1 MQLDNPVTINP
12 GDYPEE
18 YAELVEIMGGSIND
32 FMRQVVDLSRSN
44 IDFDNL
50 TSEVL
55 TFEVTVDETGKPTK
69 GAAIKLNKAVTPK
82 GFNVIS
88 ARCGTAG
95 LYPTSQPFISYTA
108 KGNYNVSI
116 DNISG
121 IQANQKY
128 QITVIAY

>member
-1 MQLDNPVTINP
+1 MQLDNPININP

-18 YAELVEIMGGSIND
+18 YAELVEILGGSIND

-55 TFEVTVDETGKPTK
+55 TFEVSVDESGKPKT
-69 GAAIKLNKAVTPK
+69 GGAIKLNKAVTPR

-88 ARCGTAG
+88 ARCSSSSV
-95 LYPTSQPFISYTA
+95 YPTSHPFISFTA
-108 KGNYNVSI
+108 KGNYNVTI

-121 IQANQKY
+121 LQANQKY